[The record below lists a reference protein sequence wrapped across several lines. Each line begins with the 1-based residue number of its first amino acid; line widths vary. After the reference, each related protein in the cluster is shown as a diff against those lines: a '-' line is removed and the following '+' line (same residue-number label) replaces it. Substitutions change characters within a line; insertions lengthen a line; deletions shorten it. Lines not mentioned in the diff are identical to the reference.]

1 MEALRRQSGT
11 KTLLDQIE
19 ERLPLYLRLILPFMQ
34 CWKKAMNEK
43 RMNHIFI
50 NQIL

>member
-19 ERLPLYLRLILPFMQ
+19 ERLLLYLRLMLPFVL
-34 CWKKAMNEK
+34 C
-43 RMNHIFI
+43 
-50 NQIL
+50 